1 LQDRKPFH
9 NKRVERRTERERQK
23 RSVRKAE
30 TKARLRGRFEARLS
44 KLTESMRKFTR
55 VRGAADR
62 ERLLRSSLLLL
73 DACLEEK
80 PQSHLL
86 RVQRQLCLD
95 ALSEIVSNPSK
106 AGQVQLT
113 QLLDDPDG
121 IRLVLKARVHPP
133 ASDRRSRN

>member
-1 LQDRKPFH
+1 MQDRKPFH
-9 NKRVERRTERERQK
+9 NKRVERRTERERQE